1 MRCRGPSRS
10 LRRRPRRG
18 GRQDGV
24 ALVVA
29 LLVFALAAVLLVA
42 LQREFSL
49 FYRRAGNQLLAE
61 QAWAYLRGAEALAAL
76 ALARD
81 YELDQQREAPR
92 DDLDE
97 LWAQE
102 SAPYALDEGGWLSG
116 NLQDLQG
123 RFNLNLLVARNGA
136 EEAGG
141 LPSWTPAQAF
151 FIRLLVSFE
160 DLAVDQATAIAV
172 TEAIG
177 DWLDADQVPRPNGAE
192 DDSYVIRTP
201 AYRAAN
207 RPMASVSELRAVAG
221 ITPALYARLE
231 PLVTVWPETPGG
243 LNIHTMPP
251 ALLRAVN
258 RDGSLE
264 PLPPGDVEAL
274 VEQRRSVGFAD
285 KRAFLDDPVFGG
297 EPLEAVATLLGESS
311 SWFLLAARVEIADRE
326 QRLYSVLHR
335 EFRDVRSVLRASGS
349 L

>member
-1 MRCRGPSRS
+1 M
-10 LRRRPRRG
+10 
-18 GRQDGV
+18 
-24 ALVVA
+24 VA

-61 QAWAYLRGAEALAAL
+61 QSWAYLRGAEALAAL

-92 DDLDE
+92 DDLSE

-102 SAPYALDEGGWLSG
+102 SAPYALDEGGWLMG
-116 NLQDLQG
+116 DLQDLQG
-123 RFNLNLLVARNGA
+123 RFNLNLLAARGETA
-136 EEAGG
+136 GAGG

-160 DLAVDQATAIAV
+160 DLAVDQTTAIAV

-177 DWLDADQVPRPNGAE
+177 DWLDADQMPRANGAE
-192 DDSYVIRTP
+192 DDSYLVRTP

-207 RPMASVSELRAVAG
+207 RPMVSVSELRAVAG
-221 ITPALYARLE
+221 VTAALYARLE
-231 PLVTVWPETPGG
+231 PLVTVWPEAPGG

-264 PLPPGDVEAL
+264 PLPEADVEAL
-274 VEQRRSVGFAD
+274 LEQRRSTGFAD
-285 KRAFLDDPVFGG
+285 KRAFLQDPVFGG
-297 EPLEAVATLLGESS
+297 ATLERVGTLLGESS
-311 SWFLLAARVEIADRE
+311 NWFLLAARVEIADRE

-335 EFRDVRSVLRASGS
+335 EARAVRSVMRASGS

>member
-1 MRCRGPSRS
+1 MRCRS
-10 LRRRPRRG
+10 LRR

-29 LLVFALAAVLLVA
+29 LLVFALSAVLLVA

-61 QAWAYLRGAEALAAL
+61 QSWAYLRGAEALAAL

-92 DDLDE
+92 DDLRE

-102 SAPYALDEGGWLSG
+102 SAPYALDEGGWLMG
-116 NLQDLQG
+116 DLQDLQG
-123 RFNLNLLVARNGA
+123 RFNLNLLAARG
-136 EEAGG
+136 ETGEAGG
-141 LPSWTPAQAF
+141 LPDWTPAQAF

-160 DLAVDQATAIAV
+160 ALAMDQTTAIAV

-177 DWLDADQVPRPNGAE
+177 DWLDADQVPRANGAE
-192 DDSYVIRTP
+192 DDSYVVRTP

-207 RPMASVSELRAVAG
+207 RPMVSVSELRAVAG
-221 ITPALYARLE
+221 VTPALYARLE
-231 PLVTVWPETPGG
+231 PLVTVWPEAPGG

-258 RDGSLE
+258 RNGSLE
-264 PLPPGDVEAL
+264 PLPAADAEVL
-274 VEQRRSVGFAD
+274 LEQRRSTGFAD
-285 KRAFLDDPVFGG
+285 KRAFLQDPVFGG
-297 EPLEAVATLLGESS
+297 ANLESVGTLLGESS

-335 EFRDVRSVLRASGS
+335 EFRTVRTVMRASGS

>member
-1 MRCRGPSRS
+1 MRCRGPDA
-10 LRRRPRRG
+10 RRRQG
-18 GRQDGV
+18 GV

-61 QAWAYLRGAEALAAL
+61 QAWSYLRGAEALASL
-76 ALARD
+76 ALVRD
-81 YELDQQREAPR
+81 YELDQQRDTPR
-92 DDLDE
+92 DDLTE
-97 LWAQE
+97 LWARE
-102 SAPYALDEGGWLSG
+102 SAPYALEEGGWLSG
-116 NLQDLQG
+116 NLTDLQG
-123 RFNLNLLVARNGA
+123 RFNLNLLAAQPQEAEGGA
-136 EEAGG
+136 
-141 LPSWTPAQAF
+141 PRYTPAQAF

-160 DLAVDQATAIAV
+160 DLAMDPFTAAAV
-172 TEAIG
+172 TAAVG
-177 DWLDADQVPRPNGAE
+177 DWLDADSVPRVNGAE
-192 DDSYVIRTP
+192 DDSYAVRTP

-221 ITPALYARLE
+221 VTPALYARLE
-231 PLVTVWPETPGG
+231 PLVTVWPETPAG
-243 LNIHTMPP
+243 LNIHTMAP

-264 PLPPGDVEAL
+264 PLPAGDAEAL
-274 VEQRRSVGFAD
+274 LEQRRTVGFAD
-285 KRAFLDDPVFGG
+285 LRAFLEDPVFAGA
-297 EPLEAVATLLGESS
+297 PLEAVAGLLGESS

-335 EFRDVRSVLRASGS
+335 ELRDVRSVLRASGS